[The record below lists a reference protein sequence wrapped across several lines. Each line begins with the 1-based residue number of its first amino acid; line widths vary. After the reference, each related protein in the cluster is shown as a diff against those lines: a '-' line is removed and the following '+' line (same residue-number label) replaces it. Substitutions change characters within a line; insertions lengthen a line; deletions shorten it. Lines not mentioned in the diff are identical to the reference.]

1 MYNIQ
6 LIAKLAQDVEI
17 TDPIDWGELSISETK
32 AYELMSAHVVEILST
47 QENKLLT
54 AHAIITKLLV
64 ENFVL
69 NLRLL
74 EYGK

>member
-17 TDPIDWGELSISETK
+17 TDPIDWGELSISETE